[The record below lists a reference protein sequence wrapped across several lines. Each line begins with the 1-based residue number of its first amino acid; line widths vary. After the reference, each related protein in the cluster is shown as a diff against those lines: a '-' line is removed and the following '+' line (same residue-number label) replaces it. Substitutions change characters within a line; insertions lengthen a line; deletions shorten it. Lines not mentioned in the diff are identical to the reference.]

1 MKQRASFCLASRVR
15 CWRLH
20 NDSSTEDVFFH
31 AADALAH
38 PFVRGTNGCTG
49 VTSFLGMCS
58 WTGEITRA
66 LLSPD
71 TQQSASVLYR
81 LYFDNIGLMFLGVV
95 VASQMMTSTVHVHTA
110 VVRSWLSR
118 YHRQPFVITVNNTLF
133 KYGSRKSHVTSK
145 AVFFSRHAVHVI
157 FVHPYVTHQ
166 MSNSHQLC
174 WQSVFCNGRPLVEI
188 SVHPLRVGSKG
199 NSKNLKGRKSS
210 FDRSSIRNSICAFLK
225 HGFGFVN
232 FP

>member
-1 MKQRASFCLASRVR
+1 
-15 CWRLH
+15 
-20 NDSSTEDVFFH
+20 
-31 AADALAH
+31 
-38 PFVRGTNGCTG
+38 
-49 VTSFLGMCS
+49 
-58 WTGEITRA
+58 
-66 LLSPD
+66 
-71 TQQSASVLYR
+71 
-81 LYFDNIGLMFLGVV
+81 MFLGVV
-95 VASQMMTSTVHVHTA
+95 VASQMMTTTLHVHTA
-110 VVRSWLSR
+110 VVKSWLSR

-166 MSNSHQLC
+166 MSNYHQLC

-210 FDRSSIRNSICAFLK
+210 FNRSSIRNSICQLTSCNDDLCLTPENTRVCTDQGQHLLVRLSARFLC
-225 HGFGFVN
+225 FS
-232 FP
+232 PIP